1 MWDLWDLDTGACSCS
16 LKSTMRDQCFAWLA
30 FNFHLRFW
38 VLILVADGPYLVPI
52 SLKFGSLFLSSQVP
66 NSFAHSAA
74 AWKVQGGQLFRLAR
88 FWISLRFRVPILL
101 TEGPYLVPISK
112 LAVQVQKYN
121 EGSCSAWL
129 AFGAQ
134 LRRLCGPHCAVT
146 NDSSLGCESWLL
158 VWLRVSPCFWG
169 VYNWNRSF

>member
-66 NSFAHSAA
+66 NSFPT
-74 AWKVQGGQLFRLAR
+74 
-88 FWISLRFRVPILL
+88 VPQ
-101 TEGPYLVPISK
+101 P
-112 LAVQVQKYN
+112 QKYK
-121 EGSCSAWL
+121 EGSCPAWL

-158 VWLRVSPCFWG
+158 MWLRLSPCFWG
-169 VYNWNRSF
+169 VYNWNRSFLVGGVCTTMCQCDTMAMWKCAYNLHVQ